1 MVLRTGAV
9 ALALAAGFA
18 GGAQAAD
25 QTVTATSAN
34 TFVSSDVTVN
44 AGDTVTWTNSGG
56 NHNVKFDDGSF
67 ESPADV
73 QPPGGAGWPVTRT
86 FGSVGMFSY
95 YCELH
100 GGAGGVGMAGIVRVV
115 AAPAGPDQP
124 GPPPQQPGS
133 PGAPPPDPPGPA
145 PGPKPAPLKVSFSV
159 SDATPVRGSRV
170 RLSGFVRPARDG
182 RRVQIQQRGRGGS
195 FRTIATARLLDAGSA
210 KSRFSVRLK
219 ARADAVLRVRVA
231 GDSERGAG
239 VSATRKLDVTRPR
252 R

>member
-1 MVLRTGAV
+1 MAKRTGVVAGALAV
-9 ALALAAGFA
+9 AAGLA

-25 QTVTATSAN
+25 QTVTATSAD

-44 AGDTVTWTNSGG
+44 VGDTVTWTNSGG

-86 FGSVGMFSY
+86 FTGVGEFRY

-100 GGAGGVGMAGIVRVV
+100 GGPGGAGMAGIVRVV
-115 AAPAGPDQP
+115 AAPPGPGQP
-124 GPPPQQPGS
+124 GPAPQQPGT
-133 PGAPPPDPPGPA
+133 PNPPPGGPGSQPLT
-145 PGPKPAPLKVSFSV
+145 PLKVSFAV
-159 SDATPVRGSRV
+159 SDATPARGSRV
-170 RLSGFVRPARDG
+170 RLTGFVRPARDG
-182 RRVQIQQRGRGGS
+182 RRVQIQRRGRGGA
-195 FRTIATARLLDAGSA
+195 FRTIATARLLDAGAA
-210 KSRFSVRLK
+210 KSRFGVRLK
-219 ARADAVLRVRVA
+219 IRADAVLRVRVA

-239 VSATRKLDVTRPR
+239 VSATRRLDVRRPR